1 MRQLI
6 ERHLDLF
13 GDRCL
18 EELKLEAVPFRDE
31 PKKLLALVQTY
42 SSSDVKVDE
51 MVAKEHAIRD
61 QATVVVNKALRFKP
75 LYSLWFRWALA
86 MARRSVRYRESS
98 RLDRARS
105 FGIVRS
111 LFRQMGKNFAEEGAI
126 EDSEDIFYLT
136 VEEVLGFVAGSS
148 VNKSLRWL
156 IDERKK
162 TESTY
167 EATQPA
173 DRIRTQGTTYL
184 NTVPP
189 RYPAHLR
196 VPAMDGSLEGVGC
209 SAGVVTAEAVVVND
223 PKTVK
228 NIEGKI
234 LIAQMTDPG
243 WVFLMISAA
252 GLVVEKGSLLSHT
265 AIIGRELGV
274 PTVVGLPSATV
285 RIKTGDIIKVNG
297 QTGIVEMVTPANSE
311 DA

>member
-1 MRQLI
+1 
-6 ERHLDLF
+6 
-13 GDRCL
+13 
-18 EELKLEAVPFRDE
+18 
-31 PKKLLALVQTY
+31 
-42 SSSDVKVDE
+42 
-51 MVAKEHAIRD
+51 
-61 QATVVVNKALRFKP
+61 
-75 LYSLWFRWALA
+75 
-86 MARRSVRYRESS
+86 
-98 RLDRARS
+98 
-105 FGIVRS
+105 
-111 LFRQMGKNFAEEGAI
+111 MGKNFAEEGAI

-297 QTGIVEMVTPANSE
+297 QTGIVEMVKPANSE